1 MFPDFGAHW
10 WPQNSV
16 TLKACASSDLPI
28 TYTFVDKFA
37 CALSGNVLSIAQPG
51 SCTIR
56 ATQPGNGSYA
66 PAAPVTREFEVEPQ
80 EVRTSWVNPPGSVTV
95 GQKVVL
101 KLRVTSPTGPVTH
114 GYIDVRASGDG
125 DLCSGKMENHPSSD
139 GIARLD
145 LKTVSS
151 GTCTVTGSV
160 HADAYVHNGNVTA
173 LSIKVVDGSS
183 TP

>member
-1 MFPDFGAHW
+1 M

-16 TLKACASSDLPI
+16 KLKACASSDLPI

-37 CALSGNVLSIAQPG
+37 CALSSNVLSIAQPG
-51 SCTIR
+51 RCTIR

-66 PAAPVTREFEVEPQ
+66 PAAPVTREFVVDPQ
-80 EVRTSWVNPPGSVTV
+80 VVSASWVNPPGSVTV

-101 KLRVTSPTGPVTH
+101 ELRVTSPSGPVTH
-114 GYIDVRASGDG
+114 GYINVVAYGDG
-125 DLCSGKMENHPSSD
+125 DLCSGRMESRASSD

-145 LKTVSS
+145 LQTVSS

-160 HADAYVHNGNVTA
+160 NADAYVHGTNVTA